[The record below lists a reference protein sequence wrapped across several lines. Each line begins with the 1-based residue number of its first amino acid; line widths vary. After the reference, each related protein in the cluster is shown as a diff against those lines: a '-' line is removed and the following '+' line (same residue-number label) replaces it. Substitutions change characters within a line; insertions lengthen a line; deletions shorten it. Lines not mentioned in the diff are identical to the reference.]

1 MEDYLAMLADLAVRY
16 GPRLLGGVV
25 VTLQLVG
32 ISLALGGMMSVPLAL
47 ARLSRNPVLRLPAF
61 AYVFF
66 FRGTPLLAQIY
77 LIYYGSGQFRAAFE
91 QAGLWW
97 FFRDAWYCALLAF
110 TLNTGAYTA
119 EIVRGGIQ
127 GVPLGDIEAA
137 RACGMSGFTL
147 YRRIILPTAYRIAL
161 PAYGN
166 EIILMVKSSSIA
178 SIITI
183 FDLMGETKLAFSRSF
198 RLEVYLMAAALYLV
212 ITLSFEWVWAR
223 LERWLNPQREAPDL
237 KAPDLQPPAA
247 LVEPQRQ

>member
-1 MEDYLAMLADLAVRY
+1 M
-16 GPRLLGGVV
+16 
-25 VTLQLVG
+25 
-32 ISLALGGMMSVPLAL
+32 
-47 ARLSRNPVLRLPAF
+47 
-61 AYVFF
+61 
-66 FRGTPLLAQIY
+66 
-77 LIYYGSGQFRAAFE
+77 AFE
-91 QAGLWW
+91 QAGRWW

-166 EIILMVKSSSIA
+166 EIILMVKASSIA

-198 RLEVYLMAAALYLV
+198 RLEVYLMAAVLYLA
-212 ITLSFEWVWAR
+212 ITLSFEWAWTR
-223 LERWLNPQREAPDL
+223 LERRLNPQREAPNL
-237 KAPDLQPPAA
+237 AAPATPPAA
-247 LVEPQRQ
+247 A

>member
-1 MEDYLAMLADLAVRY
+1 MEAYLAMLADLVVRY
-16 GPRLLGGVV
+16 GPRLLDGVV
-25 VTLQLVG
+25 VTLQLVV
-32 ISLALGGMMSVPLAL
+32 ISLALGGLMSVPLAL
-47 ARLSRNPVLRLPAF
+47 ARLSRNPLLRLPAF
-61 AYVFF
+61 AYIFF

-77 LIYYGSGQFRAAFE
+77 LIYYGSGQFRAAFDE
-91 QAGLWW
+91 AGLWW

-127 GVPLGDIEAA
+127 SVPLGDIEAA
-137 RACGMSGFTL
+137 RACGMSGVTL

-166 EIILMVKSSSIA
+166 EIILMVKASAIA

-198 RLEVYLMAAALYLV
+198 RLEVYLMAAVLYLA
-212 ITLSFEWVWAR
+212 ITLSFEWAWRR
-223 LERWLNPQREAPDL
+223 LERRLNPQREAPDL
-237 KAPDLQPPAA
+237 TAPAA
-247 LVEPQRQ
+247 APPVGA